1 MITWERTIKITM
13 VSVIIHCSI
22 TNELVRS
29 QSSCCRVVSATSH
42 NSLCLD
48 SVFSLFPS
56 WKARDFIELGNLP
69 PFLIRHFLSLPFL
82 QERGDSSHLDCY
94 LRRSDAWSEIPA
106 SAQTSNVSFNVS
118 LCLFAPQFLHG
129 SRGIRALP
137 HPWGLG
143 CGVLQGH
150 GDI

>member
-1 MITWERTIKITM
+1 MAMWQRIIKISR
-13 VSVIIHCSI
+13 VSITHCST

-29 QSSCCRVVSATSH
+29 QSSCYRVVSATSH
-42 NSLCLD
+42 CSLCLG
-48 SVFSLFPS
+48 SVFSFFPS
-56 WKARDFIELGNLP
+56 WKARDLIELGNLP
-69 PFLIRHFLSLPFL
+69 PFLIRHFLSLPLL
-82 QERGDSSHLDCY
+82 QETGDSSHLDCY

-106 SAQTSNVSFNVS
+106 SAQTCNGSLSVS

-137 HPWGLG
+137 HPWGLD
-143 CGVLQGH
+143 CGVLRGH